1 MFLVMNEGL
10 AQTIGT
16 VLQRKPVS
24 YKQQKELSRPLGS
37 GFEALCVCVCW
48 SHRRSS
54 KKESEGE

>member
-37 GFEALCVCVCW
+37 GFEALCVCMLKPP
-48 SHRRSS
+48 S
-54 KKESEGE
+54 K

>member
-37 GFEALCVCVCW
+37 GFEALCVCVC
-48 SHRRSS
+48 
-54 KKESEGE
+54 